1 MTSTPSTDTA
11 AGGSGARQALRTDQ
25 VSALL
30 ADLALP
36 ITGTEMLGLG
46 DALDRVLADDV
57 VSPISVPPHDN
68 AAMDGFAFDG
78 AQLQA
83 GYTLDL
89 RIVGVA
95 LAGKAW
101 NGRVGAGQCI
111 RIMTG
116 AVMPAGADTVV
127 PVEQAVVDS
136 AQVQVP
142 PDAVGPGSHRRR
154 AGEDLAAGQPALRRG
169 QRLGPAALGLLASLG
184 LPQVRVHRRLKVACL
199 STGDEL
205 LNPGDALRE
214 GAIYDSNR
222 YSLCGLLRRLGV
234 EVLDMGVVP
243 DEPTRLEAAFRQAAR
258 EADAIVTSGGVS
270 MGDADHTRALMARLG
285 DVAFWR
291 IAMRPGRPF
300 AAGRIF
306 ADADS
311 GPTSRERGPDALLF
325 GLPGN
330 PVAAMVTFLVF
341 VRPALQV
348 MMGATP
354 TPPVLLQARCT
365 EPLRKK
371 PGRTEYQ
378 RGIVTRDTGGQLCV
392 HTTGYQGSGVLRSM
406 VEANALI
413 VLPHDQGDVA
423 AGDAVDVMMFSGVI

>member
-1 MTSTPSTDTA
+1 MTPTPPTDTS
-11 AGGSGARQALRTDQ
+11 AGGYGTQETLSVDQ

-30 ADLALP
+30 ARLALP
-36 ITGTEMLGLG
+36 AAGTEVLDLG

-57 VSPISVPPHDN
+57 ISPIDVPPHDN

-78 AQLQA
+78 AQLSPGQV
-83 GYTLDL
+83 LDL
-89 RIVGVA
+89 RAVGTA

-101 NGRVGAGQCI
+101 DGRLGAGQCV

-116 AVMPAGADTVV
+116 AVMPGCADTVV
-127 PVEQAVVDS
+127 PIEQVVVDGQ
-136 AQVQVP
+136 QVRVP
-142 PDAVGPGSHRRR
+142 PGAVRPGSHRRR

-184 LPQVRVHRRLKVACL
+184 LPQVRVYRRLTVACL
-199 STGDEL
+199 STGDEIL
-205 LNPGDALRE
+205 SPGEAPRE

-234 EVLDMGVVP
+234 TVLDMGVVP
-243 DEPTRLEAAFRQAAR
+243 DEPARLEAAFRQAAR

-270 MGDADHTRALMARLG
+270 MGEADHTRAMMARLG

-300 AAGRIF
+300 AAGRIH
-306 ADADS
+306 AGDGD
-311 GPTSRERGPDALLF
+311 GQGALLF

-330 PVAAMVTFLVF
+330 PVAAMVAFLVF
-341 VRPALQV
+341 VRPALQA
-348 MMGATP
+348 MMGAAP
-354 TPPVLLQARCT
+354 TPPVLLQARCA

-378 RGIVTRDTGGQLCV
+378 RGIVSRDTDGRLV
-392 HTTGYQGSGVLRSM
+392 ARATGHQGSGVLRSM
-406 VEANALI
+406 VEANGLI
-413 VLPHDQGDVA
+413 VLGHDQGSIA
-423 AGDAVDVMMFSGVI
+423 AGDTVDVMMFDGLI